1 MKRKLLFAIAALLCS
16 VGAQKLHAA
25 AADYLTGWTEVTSL
39 PADKAEWSKYYYV
52 FVATEADLM
61 MAQETGTGKVGD
73 TQEGKLTMVYRT
85 PGDPAIEK
93 KFVWMIDYD
102 GTYLYGIRNLS
113 NSTHYMQSR
122 EGEAYRV
129 QFAWETAQS
138 KWTRWNL
145 AYADGSWTIENNA
158 CKNQSEDTYFSNLYI
173 GPWNAKAFADNNV
186 VAGNKEGDN
195 VGKFKIYRIPC
206 KDYMT
211 NVTSTY
217 LTNADF
223 SGSYSQKYTIN
234 TNRYI
239 YQPNGWDIDYKNEST
254 WNMTVVASTD
264 AMASNF
270 TGTYAVPADNQKY
283 MVRFRDNKPSEYID
297 LSQTISAAA
306 GIYTI
311 SADMI
316 RENGSKITVK
326 LYADDNS
333 VENSSGNTWQ
343 NRSFTA
349 SLAEGSVKVGIKF
362 SNLAADGVKA
372 GADNVKMMYK
382 ASDKTD
388 LLATIEKAI
397 QLNNALNDGTLAT
410 AIKTA
415 LGIYRDVTADQST
428 VNDGNTA
435 LNSALTTA
443 YASLSDGR
451 DLTGMITNAAVTS
464 TAGWTNGRINSG
476 QQYTGAPDNTYMDT
490 WNDNRNQNQSV
501 TLPGGYYLLKVATRA
516 HANVS
521 NGNVYAHDGSS
532 NIGSDNIHREG
543 DTGNLLGNGWAWTRF
558 GFHVDETKS
567 VSIGFYSEC
576 GSSKWAGA
584 DDFHLYYYTTELAM
598 KQAHLAEVIAD
609 ANAWADKVET
619 TPALET
625 ALSAS
630 APSCSTVEECNTAI
644 SNLKTTIANARATET
659 LYAEFNRI
667 KNGANGIKDVEYTE
681 VTGGAYTTFIGA
693 ISTQTTAAD
702 NATTVDAVND
712 AINALQT
719 AIKTYIT
726 NAEPKNEGEY
736 FDITCLMVNP
746 DFSMGDASGWTYASA
761 PGVNWSNCE
770 YYQTEFNIYQT
781 VTGLPT
787 GSYSLNVQAFQRPGE
802 ASAVYND
809 YIGGTDNATSV
820 LYINSITSKVKNIAA
835 DAQNTYK
842 LGDGTNFGWPNDSR
856 VGTEGNYKY
865 LPNSQQGAKLYFDAE
880 LYDATCAAVVT
891 DADEGSLKLGFK
903 STKNHV
909 SLDWTIFDNF
919 RLRYYGS
926 SLFVYYKQYLP
937 QLKAEVATDLAN
949 ATYDNVIGQERGNL
963 VTANGATPV
972 SETEAAYKDVI
983 DDITEKRDA
992 FQSAKS
998 SYDALVA
1005 AKAAAALTKISEN
1018 IGDGVFQY
1026 NATTNNTLY
1035 NAYETCKDAVDDYT
1049 VTSSSTASA
1058 IQVLI
1063 DALNDAIDDYN
1074 NQTLNAPDAE
1084 KRYVLTIVE
1093 AGKAWDGNAVTFREG
1108 AANADQGNFGIKY
1121 QTTTNT
1127 NYNQAI
1133 KFTATTGDKYKLS
1146 VTSADG
1152 TEMYLTTSKKG
1163 YNKDDGGFG
1172 DERIRMTSDASKAL
1186 EVEIR
1191 ATSTDNQ
1198 FQLYNSTAPGIIAN
1212 NNNDDMYTA
1221 NSCNFTIAEAS
1232 QASVTVSAKAGKYG
1246 TVIFPFK
1253 PDVSTGFDDIT
1264 FYSCADVNG
1273 ETNRV
1278 LMEEVA
1284 EPAANKPYLV
1294 KNAGGSDFSKA
1305 LTGWGLATTDNY
1317 TEGMLTGTYTAAT
1330 IAASVEPT
1338 ASDAGSYR
1346 YVLQTPTSG
1355 ANEGIQAFYK
1365 VASDFTSTAYK
1376 CYLTVP
1382 VAATGGGEVKAF
1394 YLDFG
1399 DDTPTAIN
1407 AVEAAQNESAVIYNL
1422 AGQRLNKAQ
1431 KGVNII
1437 NGKKVLVK

>member
-1 MKRKLLFAIAALLCS
+1 MKRKLLFAIVALLCS

-61 MAQETGTGKVGD
+61 MAQESGTGKNGD
-73 TQEGKLTMVYRT
+73 TQEGQLTMVYRT

-93 KFVWMIDYD
+93 KFVWMIDYSD
-102 GTYLYGIRNLS
+102 TYLFGIRNLN
-113 NSTHYMQSR
+113 NSTHFMQTR
-122 EGEAYRV
+122 ENATYRV

-138 KWTRWNL
+138 KWTMWNL
-145 AYADGSWTIENNA
+145 VYADSKWTIQNKLAAGDGGGDNNW
-158 CKNQSEDTYFSNLYI
+158 I
-173 GPWNAKAFADNNV
+173 GPWNPGAFQDNMV
-186 VAGNKEGDN
+186 VAGNAGGNGNAKGT
-195 VGKFKIYRIPC
+195 FKIYRIPC

-397 QLNNALNDGTLAT
+397 QLNNALSDATLAT

-415 LGIYRDVTADQST
+415 IGVYRDVAANQTT

-451 DLTGMITNAAVTS
+451 DLTGMITNATVTS
-464 TAGWTNGRINSG
+464 DKGWTNGRTGSN
-476 QQYTGAPDNTYMDT
+476 QQYTGAPDNTYLDT
-490 WNDNRNQNQSV
+490 WNENRNQNQTV
-501 TLPGGYYLLKVATRA
+501 TLPEGYYLLKVATRA
-516 HANVS
+516 DANVS

-543 DTGNLLGNGWAWTRF
+543 NTGNLLGNGWAWTRF
-558 GFHVDETKS
+558 GFHVDEAKS

-576 GSSKWAGA
+576 GSSKWAGV

-598 KQAHLAEVIAD
+598 KQAHLAEVVAD
-609 ANAWADKVET
+609 ANAWAGKVET

-746 DFSMGDASGWTYASA
+746 DFSMGDASGWNYGSA

-865 LPNSQQGAKLYFDAE
+865 LPNSQEGAKLYFDAE

-891 DADEGSLKLGFK
+891 DDDKGSLKLGFK

-992 FQSAKS
+992 FQLAKS
-998 SYDALVA
+998 SYDALAA
-1005 AKAAAALTKISEN
+1005 AKEASALTKVSEN
-1018 IGDGVFQY
+1018 IGTGVFQY
-1026 NATTNNTLY
+1026 NETTNNTLY
-1035 NAYETCKDAVDDYT
+1035 SAYETCKQAVNDYT
-1049 VTSSSTASA
+1049 VTSSSTASDVQA
-1058 IQVLI
+1058 LV
-1063 DALNDAIDDYN
+1063 DALNEAIDNYN

-1093 AGKAWDGNAVTFREG
+1093 AGKAWDGNAVTFMEG
-1108 AANADQGNFGIKY
+1108 AANPTQGNYGIKY
-1121 QTTTNT
+1121 LMPTNV
-1127 NYNQAI
+1127 NMAQAV
-1133 KFTATTGDKYKLS
+1133 KFTATSGNKYKVS
-1146 VTSADG
+1146 
-1152 TEMYLTTSKKG
+1152 YLTRSGNEQYITTAHLG
-1163 YNKDDGGFG
+1163 YDAGSDNTNK
-1172 DERIRMTSDASKAL
+1172 ERIRTTDDASKAL
-1186 EVEIR
+1186 EIEIQ
-1191 ATSTDNQ
+1191 ATTTTNQ
-1198 FQLYNSTAPGIIAN
+1198 FKLYNTDRGAVIGN
-1212 NNNDDMYTA
+1212 NSNNDMFTKGDV
-1221 NSCNFTIAEAS
+1221 SFTIAEAS
-1232 QASVTVSAKAGKYG
+1232 KASVPVTISAGKYA
-1246 TVIFPFK
+1246 TRIFPFT
-1253 PDVSTGFDDIT
+1253 PELPSAIT
-1264 FYSCADVNG
+1264 AYSCATVDGTTLNL
-1273 ETNRV
+1273 TP
-1278 LMEEVA
+1278 VA
-1284 EPAANKPYLV
+1284 EPAANTPYIL
-1294 KNAGGSDFSKA
+1294 FSEEGYTGDA
-1305 LTGWGLATTDNY
+1305 LTGYGTSYETSHTVDL
-1317 TEGMLTGTYTAAT
+1317 LTGFYNSPT
-1330 IAASVEPT
+1330 IAAS
-1338 ASDAGSYR
+1338 ANN
-1346 YVLQTPTSG
+1346 YVLQTL
-1355 ANEGIQAFYK
+1355 NGIQAFYLVK
-1365 VASDFTSTAYK
+1365 EDFTNTQPYRAYIT
-1376 CYLTVP
+1376 YE
-1382 VAATGGGEVKAF
+1382 ASQEVKALNF
-1394 YLDFG
+1394 VFDEL
-1399 DDTPTAIN
+1399 PTAIN
-1407 AVEAAQNESAVIYNL
+1407 AVEAAENEKAEIYNL